1 MENVVYKA
9 VEKMGGDYFETAW
22 SPMLGDVSVDISKD
36 TREKYRYSVFIRSKV
51 SGKTVMLNGDGKID
65 DNGEL
70 MVFVSKGSPE
80 GEWKKYTHDKRD
92 GLKPL
97 EYYMEMWYAEK
108 QMSAYDYIVDD
119 VMHFIDFE
127 KIAKVMKFLD
137 WKWYMGID
145 YDSKEWEIIKSTCNN
160 PELAAW
166 TSGRFDR
173 VPNSHEVKNQCLKLI
188 NQVLEHKDKTE
199 WKSSTGGFEVGFR
212 CYPPEPGEEDDLEHS
227 VDFYVRFVLD
237 EYNSLI

>member
-1 MENVVYKA
+1 MVYKA
-9 VEKMGGDYFETAW
+9 IKKMGNNFFENAW
-22 SPMLGDVSVDISKD
+22 SPMLGDVTVGIDEKD
-36 TREKYRYSVFIRSKV
+36 EHSTNVYIRSKV
-51 SGKTVMLNGDGKID
+51 NDNLCQLNGDGKID

-80 GEWKKYTHDKRD
+80 MEWKKYVHDN

-119 VMHFIDFE
+119 VIHFIDFE

-227 VDFYVRFVLD
+227 VDFYVRFVLE